1 MSLNFQYGSG
11 DNRHLD
17 TSRRGGR
24 GRGGRGGG
32 RSGGRRDDGGHKS
45 AEIALENT
53 EEFPSLGWN
62 SSEFSVSG

>member
-1 MSLNFQYGSG
+1 MNLDFQFAAG

-24 GRGGRGGG
+24 GRGGGRGSGG
-32 RSGGRRDDGGHKS
+32 RSGKKDDGNKT

-53 EEFPSLGWN
+53 EEFPSLG
-62 SSEFSVSG
+62 